1 MTDWE
6 PEAGEE
12 VVVIGGT
19 YREEARTRR
28 VERLTKTQIIVADEA
43 CRFRREPSPD
53 YGDLKDYPEYRGK
66 GGNQWHSPPSILHP
80 ASFRARRV
88 LAETE
93 EREAKV
99 SMRQLAERLENDPR
113 RPGGVHQL
121 REGIKRL
128 ERAVAAMDAIRE
140 ERPDLFRRRE
150 GFR

>member
-1 MTDWE
+1 MTAWE
-6 PEAGEE
+6 PQVGED

-28 VERLTKTQIIVADEA
+28 VERLTKTTIVVEDEA
-43 CRFRREPSPD
+43 CRFRREAPA
-53 YGDLKDYPEYRGK
+53 GTGEYPEFRGK
-66 GGNQWHSPPSILHP
+66 GGDAWNSPPSILHP

-93 EREAKV
+93 EREAKIE
-99 SMRQLAERLENDPR
+99 MRQLAEGLEKDPR

-121 REGIKRL
+121 HEGIKRL
-128 ERAVAAMDAIRE
+128 ERAVAAMDAIHE

-150 GFR
+150 SLR